1 MKLWM
6 KQTLLALTIMLLS
19 VSLCLYYF
27 VHQET
32 SRLLEHAIVSGRE
45 DAAVFCEHLGTLE
58 RTGGISY
65 DADPVTRRALIQ
77 FTFSTYAHLLQSS
90 EQSYSLVVD
99 GEYLYNISAHQP
111 MMLLPMDANA
121 LTAHVLVDADGVPLL
136 ISAQNQTL
144 LQTPV
149 TVYVIQDVSETF
161 AHIETLTRTAQLA
174 LAACLVISAV
184 LLAVMLRRSLKPL
197 RRLTQVS
204 EQIAGGQ
211 YALRSNAQTPDEVGD
226 LSRSFDHMA
235 GTIEQKILDL
245 EDTAHRRELLLGAL
259 THEMKTPM
267 TAIIGFSD
275 SLLTM
280 PLTEEGRMQAAHEIH
295 EAALRTERLS
305 QKMMQ
310 LIAMND
316 CPVLV
321 RRTLSAHTLL
331 ETVQTITQ
339 AHLAERQLTLS
350 QQVKTETISG
360 DSDLLITLLTN
371 LIDNA
376 AKASQ
381 PGKHIEVIAD
391 ETADAYTLAVAD
403 EGSGIPADKI
413 ALVTEPFYRV
423 DKARSRKQGGAGL
436 GLSLCQMIAQAH
448 GGTLHIESTVGVG
461 TRITVTLPK
470 EGHHE

>member
-1 MKLWM
+1 MKLWV
-6 KQTLLALTIMLLS
+6 KQTLAALTVMLLS

-27 VHQET
+27 VYQET
-32 SRLLEHAIVSGRE
+32 NRLLDHAITDGRE
-45 DAAVFCEHLGTLE
+45 DAAVFCEHLNTLE
-58 RTGGISY
+58 RTGSVSY
-65 DADPVTRRALIQ
+65 GADPVTRQALIQ

-99 GEYLYNISAHQP
+99 GEYLYNISSQQP
-111 MMLLPMDANA
+111 MSLLPMDDNTI
-121 LTAHVLVDADGVPLL
+121 TAHVLIESDGVPLL
-136 ISAQNQTL
+136 ISAQNETL

-149 TVYVIQDVSETF
+149 TVYVIEDVSETF
-161 AHIETLTRTAQLA
+161 THIDTLTRTAQLA
-174 LAACLVISAV
+174 LAACLVISAM
-184 LLAVMLRRSLKPL
+184 LLSVMLRRSLQPL
-197 RRLTQVS
+197 HKLTQVS

-211 YALRSNAQTPDEVGD
+211 YALRSNIQSADEVGD
-226 LSRSFDHMA
+226 LSCSFDHMA

-245 EDTAHRRELLLGAL
+245 EDTAQRRELLLGAL

-280 PLTEEGRMQAAHEIH
+280 PLTEEGRMQAAYEIH

-310 LIAMND
+310 LIVMND

-321 RRTLSAHTLL
+321 RRTLSTEKLL
-331 ETVQTITQ
+331 ETVRTITN
-339 AHLAERQLTLS
+339 AHLTERQITLS
-350 QQVKTETISG
+350 LQAKTAAISG

-381 PGKHIEVIAD
+381 PGKRIEVTAD
-391 ETADAYTLAVAD
+391 ETADAYILAVAD

-470 EGHHE
+470 EANHE

>member
-32 SRLLEHAIVSGRE
+32 SRLLAHAIVSGRE

-111 MMLLPMDANA
+111 MTLLPMDSNA
-121 LTAHVLVDADGVPLL
+121 LTAHVLVEADGVPLL

-161 AHIETLTRTAQLA
+161 AHIATLTRTAQLA
-174 LAACLVISAV
+174 LAACLVISAI

-197 RRLTQVS
+197 RKLTQVS

-211 YALRSNAQTPDEVGD
+211 YALRSNVQTADEVGD

-245 EDTAHRRELLLGAL
+245 EDTAQRRELLLGAL

-321 RRTLSAHTLL
+321 RRMLSAQTLL

-339 AHLAERQLTLS
+339 AHLAERQLTLGL
-350 QQVKTETISG
+350 QMNTETISG
-360 DSDLLITLLTN
+360 DSDLLISLLTN

-381 PGKHIEVIAD
+381 PGQCIEVSAD
-391 ETADAYTLAVAD
+391 ETVDAYTLAVAD

>member
-1 MKLWM
+1 MRLWI
-6 KQTLLALTIMLLS
+6 KQTLVALAVMLLT

-27 VHQET
+27 VGQET
-32 SRLLEHAIVSGRE
+32 NRLLDRLAAEGE
-45 DAAVFCEHLGTLE
+45 KDAAVFCEHLSTLE
-58 RTGGISY
+58 RTGSISG
-65 DADPVTRRALIQ
+65 DADSVTRSAMIQ
-77 FTFSTYAHLLQSS
+77 FTFATYAHLLQSG
-90 EQSYSLVVD
+90 EQFYSLAAG
-99 GEYLYNISAHQP
+99 GEYLYNISAYQP
-111 MMLLPMDANA
+111 LTLLPMDENA
-121 LTAHVLVDADGVPLL
+121 LTAHVLVEADGVPLL
-136 ISAQNQTL
+136 ISAQNVTL

-149 TVYVIQDVSETF
+149 TVYVMSSAQETF
-161 AHIETLTRTAQLA
+161 AHIETLTHTAQLA
-174 LAACLVISAV
+174 LGACLLLSAM
-184 LLAVMLRRSLKPL
+184 LLAVMMRRSLSPL
-197 RRLTQVS
+197 RKLTRVS

-211 YALRSNAQTPDEVGD
+211 YALRSDVRATDEVGD

-235 GTIEQKILDL
+235 ETVEQKILDL
-245 EDTAHRRELLLGAL
+245 QDLARRRELLLGAL

-280 PLTEEGRMQAAHEIH
+280 PLTEEGRMQAAYEIH

-321 RRTLSAHTLL
+321 RRALRTDALLATVHSAVSAHL
-331 ETVQTITQ
+331 E
-339 AHLAERQLTLS
+339 EKQLTLLTLAHTDTL
-350 QQVKTETISG
+350 VG
-360 DSDLLITLLTN
+360 DGDLLISLLTN

-381 PGKHIEVIAD
+381 PGKTIRVTAE
-391 ETADAYTLAVAD
+391 ETEMAYRLDVAD

-436 GLSLCQMIAQAH
+436 GLSLCRMIAQSH
-448 GGTLHIESTVGVG
+448 GGRLDIQSTEGQG
-461 TRITVTLPK
+461 TTIAMVWPK
-470 EGHHE
+470 EEKT

>member
-1 MKLWM
+1 MRLWI
-6 KQTLLALTIMLLS
+6 KQTLVALAVMLLT

-27 VHQET
+27 VIQET
-32 SRLLEHAIVSGRE
+32 NRLLDRLAAEGAK
-45 DAAVFCEHLGTLE
+45 DAAVFCEHLNTLE
-58 RTGGISY
+58 LTGNISS
-65 DADPVTRRALIQ
+65 DADAVTRSSMIQ
-77 FTFSTYAHLLQSS
+77 FTFATYAHLLQSG
-90 EQSYSLVVD
+90 EQFYSLVAD
-99 GEYLYNISAHQP
+99 EGYLYNISSYQP
-111 MMLLPMDANA
+111 MALLPMDENTV
-121 LTAHVLVDADGVPLL
+121 TAHVLVEADGVPLL
-136 ISAQNQTL
+136 ISAQNVTL

-149 TVYVIQDVSETF
+149 TVYVMRSAQETF
-161 AHIETLTRTAQLA
+161 AHIETLTHTAQLA
-174 LAACLVISAV
+174 LGACLLLGAM
-184 LLAVMLRRSLKPL
+184 LLAVMMRRSLSPL
-197 RRLTQVS
+197 RKLTRVS

-211 YALRSNAQTPDEVGD
+211 YALRSDIRATDEVGD

-235 GTIEQKILDL
+235 ETVEQKILDL
-245 EDTAHRRELLLGAL
+245 EDTARRRELLLGAL

-280 PLTEEGRMQAAHEIH
+280 PLTEEGRMQASYEIH

-321 RRTLSAHTLL
+321 RRALRTDALLTTVRSAVSVHL
-331 ETVQTITQ
+331 E
-339 AHLAERQLTLS
+339 EKQLTLLTTAHTDTL
-350 QQVKTETISG
+350 VG
-360 DSDLLITLLTN
+360 DSDLLISLLTN

-376 AKASQ
+376 AKAST
-381 PGKHIEVIAD
+381 PGKTIRVTAE
-391 ETADAYTLAVAD
+391 ETEGAYRLAVSD

-448 GGTLHIESTVGVG
+448 GGTLNIQSTEGQG
-461 TRITVTLPK
+461 TTIAMTWPK
-470 EGHHE
+470 EEKA

>member
-32 SRLLEHAIVSGRE
+32 CRLLDHAITNGKE
-45 DAAVFCEHLGTLE
+45 NAAVFCEHLGTLE

-99 GEYLYNISAHQP
+99 GEYLFNISAHQP
-111 MMLLPMDANA
+111 MTLLPMDANA
-121 LTAHVLVDADGVPLL
+121 LTAHVLVEADGVPLL

-149 TVYVIQDVSETF
+149 TVYVIQDISETF

-174 LAACLVISAV
+174 LAACLVISAI

-197 RRLTQVS
+197 RRLTRVS

-211 YALRSNAQTPDEVGD
+211 YALRSNVQTADEVGD

-245 EDTAHRRELLLGAL
+245 EDTAQRRELLLGAL

-321 RRTLSAHTLL
+321 QRTLSTQTLL
-331 ETVQTITQ
+331 ETVQTIMQ
-339 AHLAERQLTLS
+339 AHLAEKQLALDLHTN
-350 QQVKTETISG
+350 TEAISG

-381 PGKHIEVIAD
+381 PGQRIVVIAD
-391 ETADAYTLAVAD
+391 ETAGAYTLTVAD

-436 GLSLCQMIAQAH
+436 GLSLCQMIVQAH